1 MGAGYAFGKGLYES
15 GWLVCAVGSL
25 ARYDYQGTLFGA
37 GSDLATTFDGEASYG
52 AASSATNSAG
62 KLSF

>member
-1 MGAGYAFGKGLYES
+1 LGAGYAFGKGLYES

-25 ARYDYQGTLFGA
+25 ARCQGTLFGA